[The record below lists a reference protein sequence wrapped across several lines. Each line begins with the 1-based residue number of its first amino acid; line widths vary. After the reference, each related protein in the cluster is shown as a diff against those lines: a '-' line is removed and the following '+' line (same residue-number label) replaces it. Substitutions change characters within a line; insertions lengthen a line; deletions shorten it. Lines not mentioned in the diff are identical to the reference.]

1 MPRSRFFTHVAC
13 GRRAERGLQ
22 RAQPGRAAVQ
32 RYNRPACAGTFD
44 HWRFDRM
51 PFLLSRGL
59 SLAWCV
65 WYGPACIGEG
75 AGCRLQSD
83 RLHDA
88 YGAAVCPQ
96 KREPGDRIQTDNSM
110 ARQAVRGG
118 IRGTFAFFQTAGG
131 PSAVARTT
139 RTSCC
144 SSPAAER
151 FRMEARHAHA
161 RVWSGTRKKAPAGQG
176 PLVTEETA
184 RTSTCRPCRPC
195 RPCHQ
200 ACRERPS
207 WVRACR

>member
-75 AGCRLQSD
+75 TGCRLQSD

-118 IRGTFAFFQTAGG
+118 IRGTSAFFSDGRGAFRCGENDSYFLLQQPRSGKIPHGG
-131 PSAVARTT
+131 
-139 RTSCC
+139 
-144 SSPAAER
+144 AACACT
-151 FRMEARHAHA
+151 RMERD
-161 RVWSGTRKKAPAGQG
+161 KKKGPCGAGAFG
-176 PLVTEETA
+176 NGGGCA
-184 RTSTCRPCRPC
+184 D
-195 RPCHQ
+195 
-200 ACRERPS
+200 
-207 WVRACR
+207 